1 MAVKRVLA
9 FLLALAIFAAVHE
22 GMHAFIAMLYDE
34 FEAFHIR
41 PFGLEVTFRTPVEER
56 HGIQWVFISG
66 IGNLVTIMLGYMLL
80 SFGKWF
86 ARLRSLFLK
95 STLFYLTLVLL
106 LADPLNLSIGP
117 FIYGGDANGI
127 AIGLGI
133 HRYVIQMIFLVV
145 FLVNRELVAQ
155 ELFPMYEVQVKHILF
170 RPWIPRTKKRQGA
183 TR

>member
-1 MAVKRVLA
+1 MKRVLA
-9 FLLALAIFAAVHE
+9 FLFVLAIFAAVHE
-22 GMHAFIAMLYDE
+22 GMHALAATLYGE

-66 IGNLVTIMLGYMLL
+66 ISNLATILMGYVLL
-80 SFGKWF
+80 SFGKRF

-95 STLFYLTLVLL
+95 ATLFYSTVVLL

-145 FLVNRELVAQ
+145 FLVNRELVAR
-155 ELFPMYEVQVKHILF
+155 ELFPMYGVQVKHILF
-170 RPWIPRTKKRQGA
+170 RPWIPWTKKRRGA
-183 TR
+183 TW